1 MRRLIF
7 IIMLISFYFAKAQI
21 DTTNWYPLHI
31 GDKWEYY
38 GQGFVYTQVEII
50 VDIYWPRITKGLGI
64 SIYDLTTQVGA
75 VINGKSYDTLVRVK
89 ENEELVKEF
98 RLFQNYLNPFNP
110 STTIEYTIPK
120 AEHVSLKV
128 FDILGKE
135 IVILEDKYK
144 EVGTYN
150 YILKIEN
157 RITKRSLYLF
167 IKSRNLQFC

>member
-64 SIYDLTTQVGA
+64 SIYDLTT
-75 VINGKSYDTLVRVK
+75 
-89 ENEELVKEF
+89 
-98 RLFQNYLNPFNP
+98 
-110 STTIEYTIPK
+110 
-120 AEHVSLKV
+120 
-128 FDILGKE
+128 
-135 IVILEDKYK
+135 
-144 EVGTYN
+144 
-150 YILKIEN
+150 
-157 RITKRSLYLF
+157 
-167 IKSRNLQFC
+167 